1 LLNLTKKLYYFL
13 PFHVFDG
20 DAILPGATTVS
31 ANFFPSLSQNV
42 RPEYAVIER
51 MEPTVPAPFGL
62 QV

>member
-1 LLNLTKKLYYFL
+1 MFNLTKKLPYTL
-13 PFHVFDG
+13 LFHVLDG
-20 DAILPGATTVS
+20 DAIFPGAATVS
-31 ANFFPSLSQNV
+31 ANFFSSLSQNV